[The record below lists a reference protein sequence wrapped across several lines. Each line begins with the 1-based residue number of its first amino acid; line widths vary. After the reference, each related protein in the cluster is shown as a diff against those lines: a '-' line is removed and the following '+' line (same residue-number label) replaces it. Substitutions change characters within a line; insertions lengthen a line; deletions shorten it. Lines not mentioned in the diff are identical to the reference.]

1 MSECCF
7 FFSSRVVVV
16 VLVLVLVVEGLVSPR
31 FFFFFTGAVFVEETD
46 RKKERHWEKGKRS
59 PTISPTALTPTESDL
74 QAGRRKSRPICSAE
88 LFAFL
93 SLSLSHQARFECVS
107 LVFLSISYVFFSV
120 DFFLLWFFFLSILF
134 SQFSRV
140 TSKADDDSETKYRKK
155 IFDGENSSFMYCF
168 TEFVEYSI
176 SHGGDINED
185 TVVQTGRR
193 VGEFFQ

>member
-1 MSECCF
+1 M
-7 FFSSRVVVV
+7 

-120 DFFLLWFFFLSILF
+120 DFFLLCFFFFPFCFLSSVAWPRKQTTTRRRNIE
-134 SQFSRV
+134 R
-140 TSKADDDSETKYRKK
+140 KYLMEK
-155 IFDGENSSFMYCF
+155 IHHSCIVLLSLSSIPFLM
-168 TEFVEYSI
+168 
-176 SHGGDINED
+176 
-185 TVVQTGRR
+185 
-193 VGEFFQ
+193 VGI